1 MEIQLREK
9 PRGFSIYKRAKF
21 QLDMSKGVSINKYLF
36 NIGLCAFNNKEEPE
50 IINTHIICTRE
61 QANDY
66 LNCLTDKCIDDLGY
80 KRHQIFDSW
89 IKSLTKVDDY
99 DIILQ
104 KEFQP
109 IIIDHRQ
116 SNV

>member
-66 LNCLTDKCIDDLGY
+66 LN
-80 KRHQIFDSW
+80 
-89 IKSLTKVDDY
+89 
-99 DIILQ
+99 
-104 KEFQP
+104 
-109 IIIDHRQ
+109 
-116 SNV
+116 

>member
-1 MEIQLREK
+1 MEIQLREE
-9 PRGFSIYKRAKF
+9 PRGFSIYKRLQF
-21 QLDMSKGVSINKYLF
+21 LRDMSKEQDKCLF

-61 QANDY
+61 QADDY
-66 LNCLTDKCIDDLGY
+66 LRCLIDKCINELGY

-89 IKSLTKVDDY
+89 IKLLTKVDDY
-99 DIILQ
+99 DIILE
-104 KEFQP
+104 KEIQP

-116 SNV
+116 PKV

>member
-36 NIGLCAFNNKEEPE
+36 NIGLCAFN
-50 IINTHIICTRE
+50 TRE

-66 LNCLTDKCIDDLGY
+66 LNCLIDKCIDELGY